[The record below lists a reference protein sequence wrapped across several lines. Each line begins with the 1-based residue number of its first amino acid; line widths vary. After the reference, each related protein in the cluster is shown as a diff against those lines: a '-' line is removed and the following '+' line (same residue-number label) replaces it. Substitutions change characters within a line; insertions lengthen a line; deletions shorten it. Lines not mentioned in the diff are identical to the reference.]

1 MKSRNEKAPKT
12 GERKRTRGKGC
23 TSIREIV
30 EQIER
35 NFLEAEITPTATE
48 LVRLVELQRELASE
62 ETRHI
67 EVRWVEE
74 CQAAD
79 SEE

>member
-1 MKSRNEKAPKT
+1 MKSRKEKV
-12 GERKRTRGKGC
+12 RTRGKGC

-35 NFLEAEITPTATE
+35 NFLEAETTPTATE
-48 LVRLVELQRELASE
+48 LVRLLELQKELAPE

-67 EVRWVEE
+67 EVRWVE
-74 CQAAD
+74 QWQTAD